1 MDILKPY
8 YKNYCK
14 NVSPDNQALSF
25 KASVY
30 CYNYC
35 VKNKPRK
42 IIDLGSGFTSFVLR
56 LYQKNFSTED
66 FKIYV
71 YSVDDNK
78 KWLNK
83 TYNFLKNN
91 KVNTDNLLFFR
102 NTSVPVLEKNPKY
115 LNKKNGKYNFL
126 NDDLVL
132 SLENPKNSEYI
143 ITDFKT
149 GENIK
154 ESNFDFIIY
163 DMGLMITRGINL
175 KNAMNLLDKNGNMFI
190 DDLQF
195 YEKFVK
201 KIIKDHAI
209 LKILKEETLDNYS
222 RYCGICN
229 FI

>member
-14 NVSPDNQALSF
+14 NVSPDSQALSL

-83 TYNFLKNN
+83 TYNF
-91 KVNTDNLLFFR
+91 
-102 NTSVPVLEKNPKY
+102 
-115 LNKKNGKYNFL
+115 
-126 NDDLVL
+126 
-132 SLENPKNSEYI
+132 
-143 ITDFKT
+143 
-149 GENIK
+149 
-154 ESNFDFIIY
+154 
-163 DMGLMITRGINL
+163 
-175 KNAMNLLDKNGNMFI
+175 
-190 DDLQF
+190 
-195 YEKFVK
+195 
-201 KIIKDHAI
+201 
-209 LKILKEETLDNYS
+209 
-222 RYCGICN
+222 
-229 FI
+229 